1 MTCEAVSIDKNTN
14 KDKLNVV
21 QLGDDM
27 ACTLDVDVPMTI
39 SHSHDVI

>member
-14 KDKLNVV
+14 KKINVV

-27 ACTLDVDVPMTI
+27 ACTLDVHVPMTI